1 MRRSPAGLNTKQRSA
16 RTERE
21 VIESITDSFTDI
33 VLENMARDPAF
44 RAALRREAL
53 DCLREG
59 DIATGR
65 DMLRDYFNEDLP
77 DLASLQ
83 TAVPSA

>member
-1 MRRSPAGLNTKQRSA
+1 MRRSHSGVNTNVGSLK
-16 RTERE
+16 TERE
-21 VIESITDSFTDI
+21 AIESMTESFTDL
-33 VLENMARDPAF
+33 VLEKMARDPAF
-44 RAALRREAL
+44 RAALHREAL

-77 DLASLQ
+77 DLAVLQ
-83 TAVPSA
+83 PTVPSA